1 MFRPAHCSL
10 YRLYSQEKKRK
21 KNSSVFFLLFTAT
34 WSPEQCLWKCYI
46 LGPIDSAVQILEI
59 CCTETPGYAG
69 GLLQPY
75 QKNENVGTTS
85 LSIVGTLIK
94 SWVTFKLWYSG
105 QPSEEQGQ
113 MNCSGIPVK
122 TGMIHAGCG
131 EDSKLQNVSTIILF
145 PFFFK

>member
-10 YRLYSQEKKRK
+10 YLLYSQEKKRK
-21 KNSSVFFLLFTAT
+21 KKTHPSSFSSSLQHGHLSNVC
-34 WSPEQCLWKCYI
+34 ENCYI
-46 LGPIDSAVQILEI
+46 FGPIDSAVQILEI

-94 SWVTFKLWYSG
+94 S
-105 QPSEEQGQ
+105 
-113 MNCSGIPVK
+113 
-122 TGMIHAGCG
+122 
-131 EDSKLQNVSTIILF
+131 
-145 PFFFK
+145 